1 MEPNR
6 DKKQAIEGLSVSQAA
21 ILKQISVLTMKRKAV
36 PTTDPVKVQTSS
48 DRKDGNDETTKTSR
62 WVTSPSNEELN
73 SDLEATERAGARNE
87 GKRTAAGAVNVHAG
101 L

>member
-48 DRKDGNDETTKTSR
+48 DRKDGNDETT
-62 WVTSPSNEELN
+62 
-73 SDLEATERAGARNE
+73 
-87 GKRTAAGAVNVHAG
+87 
-101 L
+101 